1 MQKGVYSL
9 MEVRKWTGSSAL
21 DESLETSSSTPSLFT
36 EENPPRPRPRWGHQ
50 EQELEDRP
58 STAWPFT

>member
-1 MQKGVYSL
+1 

-36 EENPPRPRPRWGHQ
+36 EENPPRPRPRRGHQ